1 MVRYFYAPAL
11 AHRVVVEVDIGAFV
25 EAMMRGVLRRRGD
38 VVVDICEAIYMSVQL
53 EFGRSYCYSQRQEGY
68 FALRWRHRVSVG

>member
-38 VVVDICEAIYMSVQL
+38 VVVNICEAIYMLV
-53 EFGRSYCYSQRQEGY
+53 
-68 FALRWRHRVSVG
+68 